1 MNAKIHNNK
10 GNPIANFFHHYIL
23 LPIFFPCK
31 NKELHLATKSLPNKS
46 SNLIQSNNLITV
58 FVTNQSEK
66 ILNSNINGIAL
77 KTKYT

>member
-1 MNAKIHNNK
+1 
-10 GNPIANFFHHYIL
+10 
-23 LPIFFPCK
+23 
-31 NKELHLATKSLPNKS
+31 LATKSLPNKS
-46 SNLIQSNNLITV
+46 SNLIQSNNLIIV